1 MHPFISETIVRG
13 NQRELERMT
22 SDVYRRR
29 RPPAV
34 RQVPAKE
41 PVLLRLTT
49 IRDVEALQRLAQLEC
64 LPEPDG
70 RCVVAEVDG
79 SVVAALPLRGGRL
92 LADPFRPTAHLVPLL
107 ELRAKQLEAVSGQAR
122 RGGIRGFARALGLA

>member
-49 IRDVEALQRLAQLEC
+49 IGDVEALQRLAALEC
-64 LPEPDG
+64 LPAPDG

-79 SVVAALPLRGGRL
+79 TLVAALPLCGGKV
-92 LADPFRPTAHLVPLL
+92 LADPFRHTAHLVPLL
-107 ELRAKQLEAVSGQAR
+107 ELRATQLQAVAGRPR
-122 RGGIRGFARALGLA
+122 RGRIRGFARALGLA